1 VAERWIWM
9 PFGVVSVFGRRI
21 GVLDRVHIL
30 KGNGTY
36 LGLFGPF
43 GMNGV
48 LKCIFVFDSCVK
60 S

>member
-1 VAERWIWM
+1 M